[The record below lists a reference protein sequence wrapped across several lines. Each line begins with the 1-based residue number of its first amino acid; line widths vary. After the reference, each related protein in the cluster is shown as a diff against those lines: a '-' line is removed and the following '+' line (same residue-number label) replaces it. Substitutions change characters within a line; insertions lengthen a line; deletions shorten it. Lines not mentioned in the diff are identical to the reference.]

1 MGRFLKE
8 YWVWIL
14 APVIVVG
21 LVFLIALLILG
32 EGDSPF
38 AYALF

>member
-14 APVIVVG
+14 APVVVVG
-21 LVFLIALLILG
+21 LVLLIALFVLG
-32 EGDSPF
+32 DGDTPF

>member
-14 APVIVVG
+14 APVVVVA
-21 LVFLIALLILG
+21 LLLLIAFLVLG
-32 EGDSPF
+32 DGDAPF
-38 AYALF
+38 TYALF

>member
-14 APVIVVG
+14 APVVVVALIL
-21 LVFLIALLILG
+21 LVALLVLG
-32 EGDSPF
+32 DGDAPF